1 MLSRKKYLY
10 LPIYLFF
17 RFFIDLKK
25 SNKIILL
32 ILLDS
37 SIICSSI
44 LLVISFLKYEL
55 INSISSLDSTPII
68 LFIFISILLFIF
80 SGQYN
85 PLSRYINSSE
95 IFLIA
100 SRNIILLP
108 IFYII
113 NFLFNSEKIQS
124 KAYFL
129 FWIINSFILIFSRF
143 GLKEITNFCEKLKS
157 NRTNVVAIYGAG
169 AAGAQLASTLS
180 LTGNYKIKNASWKK
194 VTWNTNFT
202 IK

>member
-1 MLSRKKYLY
+1 
-10 LPIYLFF
+10 
-17 RFFIDLKK
+17 
-25 SNKIILL
+25 
-32 ILLDS
+32 
-37 SIICSSI
+37 
-44 LLVISFLKYEL
+44 
-55 INSISSLDSTPII
+55 
-68 LFIFISILLFIF
+68 
-80 SGQYN
+80 
-85 PLSRYINSSE
+85 YINSSE

-180 LTGNYKIKNASWKK
+180 LTGNYKILAFFDDSKMLHGRKLLGIPIFPSNKISKFKGKLSQILFAIPSLDKKNSIKLIKK
-194 VTWNTNFT
+194 VQNFKIPILRVPSIEALT
-202 IK
+202 KGDA